1 MKFSAR
7 LIEHLNTPGYRP
19 ANETTLAKQLKLD
32 KKQRRVFAHEV
43 RLLLSRGELAL
54 VGGDK
59 ITLPRASPRANDGLL
74 TGILKFRSGGSALVI
89 VNGSD
94 HPDAPEVVQVAAED
108 TANAFHGDTV
118 RLQLDHR
125 PNQRRHRRP
134 SRSDEPR
141 GRVTEIIERA
151 SDVIV
156 GTLHKV
162 RRRFYVAPDDPRFV
176 HDVVVE
182 DPAKSKLR
190 PPPVEGDK
198 VVVRLHEWTNRHRDP
213 EGRVVERL
221 GQQWEPRAELLGV
234 YRKFGLEPHFPKDA
248 MQETHA
254 LPDHVMPAQLKARLD
269 YRQIPTFTID
279 PDDAKDFDDALS
291 IELLPDDQVK
301 IGVHIA
307 DVSTYVK
314 PGTALD
320 REAQRRGNSTYLV
333 GTVVPMLPEKLS
345 NGLCSLVEGEDRLTK
360 AVFLTFNRKRRIIA
374 TAFANTVIRSRKRL
388 TYRQAYTLLQQD
400 DIQAARDLP
409 LPPKHQTGST
419 GRALRELSNRELS
432 DLQSWVRTLW
442 SIANRLRR
450 DRMAHG
456 SLDLDMP
463 ETKIFVDRRGFADR
477 LELIEHDESHQ
488 LIEEFM
494 LAANEAVAKLTRQ
507 HRLPAVYRVH
517 DDPDDDKLVEL
528 RQYYATFGL
537 RTGDLTTREAITEL
551 LKTLRKHP
559 QGHVLRISLLRSLKK
574 AAYRASPD
582 GHYGLHKRDYAH
594 FTSPIRRYADLV
606 LHRVFD
612 HYLITQGGWPSPP
625 KYKFPYTAAK
635 IDRIAQHLSITETNS
650 QDAERESEKIKL
662 LEFFER
668 DLAKRQPSTFAAIIT
683 EVRSHGL
690 FIELEDSLTFGF
702 LAANALGPDFYN
714 PTTDKSALLGRKT
727 KERLTIGDRVHVAVA
742 KVDRVSRQIDFK
754 RVSES
759 GQALRSTRELG
770 GKASGRPRKNSHR

>member
-1 MKFSAR
+1 MKFSSR
-7 LIEHLNTPGYRP
+7 LFEHLGNTGYRP
-19 ANETTLAKQLKLD
+19 VNEAALAKQLKLD

-43 RLLLSRGELAL
+43 RLLLSRGELLL

-59 ITLPRASPRANDGLL
+59 ITLPRATTQASDGLL
-74 TGILKFRSGGSALVI
+74 SGTLKFRSGGSALVVI
-89 VNGSD
+89 NRAD

-108 TANAFHGDTV
+108 TSNAFHGDTV

-125 PNQRRHRRP
+125 PNQRRNRRP
-134 SRSDEPR
+134 TRGDEPR
-141 GRVTEIIERA
+141 GRVTEIVERG
-151 SDVIV
+151 SELVV
-156 GTLHKV
+156 GTLRKV
-162 RRRFYVAPDDPRFV
+162 RRKFYVAPDDPRFV
-176 HDVVVE
+176 HDIVVE
-182 DPAKSKLR
+182 DPAKSKLK
-190 PPPVEGDK
+190 PPPDEGDK

-221 GQQWEPRAELLGV
+221 GHQWEPRAELLGV
-234 YRKFGLEPHFPKDA
+234 YRKFGLEPRFPKDV
-248 MQETHA
+248 MQETHN
-254 LPDHVMPAQLKARLD
+254 LPDHVMPAQSKARLD
-269 YRQIPTFTID
+269 YRRIPTFTID

-291 IELLPDDQVK
+291 IEFLPDEQVK

-345 NGLCSLVEGEDRLTK
+345 NGLCSLVEGEDRLAK
-360 AVFLTFNRKRRIIA
+360 AVFLTFNRKRRLVA
-374 TAFANTVIRSRKRL
+374 TAFANTVICSRKRL
-388 TYRQAYTLLQQD
+388 TYKQAYTLLKED

-419 GRALRELSNRELS
+419 GRALRELKNSELQ

-463 ETKIFVDRRGFADR
+463 ETKIFVDKQGFADR

-507 HRLPAVYRVH
+507 HRLPAIYRVH
-517 DDPDDDKLVEL
+517 DDPDEDKLVEL
-528 RQYYATFGL
+528 GQYYATFGL
-537 RTGDLTTREAITEL
+537 RTGDLSQREAITEL
-551 LKTLRKHP
+551 LRSLRKHP

-606 LHRVFD
+606 VHRVFD
-612 HYLITQGGWPSPP
+612 HYLITQGGWPTPP
-625 KYKFPYTAAK
+625 KYKFAYTAAK
-635 IDRIAQHLSITETNS
+635 VDRVAQHLCITETNS

-668 DLAKRQPSTFAAIIT
+668 DLAKKKPSTFAAIIT

-690 FIELEDSLTFGF
+690 FIELEESLTFGF
-702 LAANALGPDFYN
+702 LAANSLGPDFYN
-714 PTTDKSALLGRKT
+714 PTTDKSALVGRKT
-727 KERLTIGDRVHVAVA
+727 KERLTIGDRVHVAVSQ
-742 KVDRVSRQIDFK
+742 VDRGARQIDFK

-759 GQALRSTRELG
+759 GEALQSTRELG
-770 GKASGRPRKNSHR
+770 GRPPARSSPKRRR